1 MKSSLDHLPET
12 KRRELA
18 RVVEILFAEFEE
30 ARGAYEVAYDIFLR
44 KLGPDHTNTKT
55 VAANIA
61 AFGNLG
67 WF

>member
-1 MKSSLDHLPET
+1 VAVRASNLGNAF
-12 KRRELA
+12 R
-18 RVVEILFAEFEE
+18 LFAEFEE

-44 KLGPDHTNTKT
+44 KLGPDHVNTKT